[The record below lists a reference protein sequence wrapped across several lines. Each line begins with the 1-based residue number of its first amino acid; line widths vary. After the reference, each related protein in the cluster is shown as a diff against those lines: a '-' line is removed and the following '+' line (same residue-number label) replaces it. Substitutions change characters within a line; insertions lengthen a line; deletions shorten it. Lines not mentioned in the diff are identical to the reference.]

1 MIYCWSLVAG
11 RWSLVAGR
19 WSLVAGRWSLVAGR
33 WSLVAG
39 RWSLVAGRWSGSIKS
54 SFYENQR
61 FLSTRTQKITAL
73 VATTTCILRSI

>member
-1 MIYCWSLVAG
+1 
-11 RWSLVAGR
+11 
-19 WSLVAGRWSLVAGR
+19 LVAGR

-61 FLSTRTQKITAL
+61 FLSTRTQKITAW